1 MSTEKTF
8 LNDGSYLTAAEENRS
23 WVQLFPNDQS
33 KDAGVWSIRY
43 RQDVKTFRSTSF
55 PLSSI
60 THTASSKSLTNPN
73 TGALETFYLVG
84 ENITAIEHGW
94 QVVFERI
101 YAPEISDIETVAA
114 QSIQIP
120 DWNGLESSGTYSAT
134 IDNRRV
140 AIYTA
145 RKAVTAISDLEEV
158 ETIDAPD
165 IRAQIHGILDWDG
178 TTSDLTQSVDD
189 IWSDLY
195 LTNVVSVQK
204 SSTKIRLSTNEK
216 NVDDVNVS
224 VSGLSTGVGYF
235 VSKVNQIIPANN
247 SYLDIGASYVEIEF
261 VYTRSLVEGTLT
273 LQSRDPKIIYE
284 NTTGDPTGF
293 TSSNMFDGEPTA
305 TITGFAGPD
314 GDAIL
319 VTQASTDSVTFET
332 PSAPGSGAFLLVCEV
347 YIPDSGGVDYVYIQ
361 SDSGNTQVSQT
372 GQWVEVSSL
381 STGAFRD
388 YITKISAIQ
397 SIGTPPKQYYIRNI
411 KLETLDRT
419 IDLTDTPAE
428 IVSTIAA
435 STSLQS
441 VIKDSESVRIRF
453 RQNSYYV
460 LNPGGNPDRKVDASW
475 LSASV
480 TGANSNI
487 SHKIEIE
494 DSELRIIF
502 ADKRQVSEITTNPQ
516 SVRTLTVA
524 GHGFIQGDTVALFA
538 GDALVGV
545 TTCSF
550 VVDTN
555 NFQIPANALPGK
567 DDIVTHVGDKS
578 AQSMFSSYPQT
589 VLVETRKK
597 VYIPGVTSG
606 IDSLSDIPVRQG
618 LDTPQSWLVAITA
631 GLVTAQIDGTLIE
644 HPYPGLYIATESE
657 FVMSDVLNQ
666 TDSFLADVEGT
677 FIIADW

>member
-8 LNDGSYLTAAEENRS
+8 VNDGSYLTAAEENRS

-55 PLSSI
+55 PLSTI

-101 YAPEISDIETVAA
+101 YAPEISDIETVVS

-134 IDNRRV
+134 IDNRRA

-145 RKAVTAISDLEEV
+145 RKAVTAISELEEV

-165 IRAQIHGILDWDG
+165 IRAPIHGTLDWDG
-178 TTSDLTQSVDD
+178 TTTDLTQSVDD

-204 SSTKIRLSTNEK
+204 DSTKIRLNA
-216 NVDDVNVS
+216 NVDNIDDVNLS
-224 VSGLSTGVGYF
+224 VSGLSSDVGYIISKGNVMEF
-235 VSKVNQIIPANN
+235 EGYSANEKIVS
-247 SYLDIGASYVEIEF
+247 SYAEIEF

-273 LQSRDPKIIYE
+273 LQSRDPKVIYE
-284 NTTGDPTGF
+284 NTTGATTGLS
-293 TSSNMFDGEPTA
+293 TNSGTL
-305 TITGFAGPD
+305 TGFAGPD
-314 GDAIL
+314 GDAVL
-319 VTQASTDSVTFET
+319 VTSEPDFGLSASLTIET
-332 PSAPGSGAFLLVCEV
+332 PSAPGSGAFLMMCEL
-347 YIPDSGGVDYVYIQ
+347 YIPVSGGVSYVRNYYDNNDVNI
-361 SDSGNTQVSQT
+361 TQK
-372 GQWVEVSSL
+372 GQWVEIGVL
-381 STGAFRD
+381 LTGPFSGALTSFA
-388 YITKISAIQ
+388 SN
-397 SIGTPPKQYYIRNI
+397 IGQYYIRNI

-419 IDLTDTPAE
+419 IDLTDTPSE

-435 STSLQS
+435 SLALQS
-441 VIKDSESVRIRF
+441 VIKDSESVRIIF
-453 RQNSYYV
+453 KENSVFGINGYQ
-460 LNPGGNPDRKVDASW
+460 LDRKIDTSW

-480 TGANSNI
+480 DGANSNVA
-487 SHKIEIE
+487 HKIET
-494 DSELRIIF
+494 DGRELRIIF

-516 SVRTLTVA
+516 SVRTLTVLS
-524 GHGFIQGDTVALFA
+524 HGFIQGDTVALFA

-545 TTCSF
+545 TTCSA
-550 VVDTN
+550 VIDTN

-578 AQSMFSSYPQT
+578 TQSIFSSYPQT

-618 LDTPQSWLVAITA
+618 LDTPQSWLVAIAA
-631 GLVTAQIDGTLIE
+631 GLVTAQIEGTQIE

-666 TDSFLADVEGT
+666 TDSFLADIEGT